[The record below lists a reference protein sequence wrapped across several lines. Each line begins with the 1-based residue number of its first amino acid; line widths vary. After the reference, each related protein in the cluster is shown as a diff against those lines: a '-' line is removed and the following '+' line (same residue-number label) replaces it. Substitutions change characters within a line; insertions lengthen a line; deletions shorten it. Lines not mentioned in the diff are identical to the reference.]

1 MATGNRHSGFRH
13 SPAAANSEAVEDYTK
28 AIYALAR
35 RSETPVTT
43 TALASRLGVSPG
55 SVTAMLKRLD
65 QMGLV
70 RYQPYHGV
78 ALTPAGEKVALEV
91 MRHHRLL
98 EAFLSEA
105 LEMPWD
111 RVHDE
116 AEVLEHY
123 ISEDLERLIAEKL
136 GNPEL
141 DPHGDPIPTPELDLA
156 DDRTTGLA
164 ELEEGQAATFARVSD
179 SDPEMLRFLA
189 ERGIRPGARLRLTGT
204 QPFGGPLFVEV
215 EGREHVLGGE
225 LAEKMRVEVEEGAR

>member
-35 RSETPVTT
+35 RSKQPVST

-78 ALTPAGEKVALEV
+78 ALTPAGERVALEV

-98 EAFLSEA
+98 ESFLSEA

-123 ISEDLERLIAEKL
+123 ISEDLERRIAEKL

-215 EGREHVLGGE
+215 EGREHALGGE
-225 LAEKMRVEVEEGAR
+225 LAEKMRVEGEDGAT